1 MLPKR
6 LVANRGRSPT
16 RTGDATKK
24 YFLRKVELVSE
35 NVDQH
40 FYEKS

>member
-1 MLPKR
+1 
-6 LVANRGRSPT
+6 V
-16 RTGDATKK
+16 DARRPELEMQQKK